1 MSTKEV
7 DKSTYIWSHIAVI
20 VFHSLIG
27 ILLISSYYANSIFGL
42 QTTKLLLYV
51 GWFLLIVSLLSL
63 VPILKSYDKIIIE

>member
-27 ILLISSYYANSIFGL
+27 IILISSYYNTTIKGI
-42 QTTKLLLYV
+42 QTTKILLYV
-51 GWFLLIVSLLSL
+51 GWFLLILSLLSL
-63 VPILKSYDKIIIE
+63 VPILKNHDKIVIE